1 VDNQTRA
8 ALDIDAWVD
17 AYGDALFHFA
27 LARVKKRDVAEDLVQ
42 ETFLAA
48 VRAREGFQGR
58 SSEKTWLFGILKHKI
73 IDHYRKAKTTAL
85 IGDMVDKP
93 DAMEAFFNDK
103 GGWRMR
109 PAHWSTHPGKAHD
122 TREFLDHF
130 YRCLAELPRR
140 TAEAFVYRE
149 IDGLDTATI
158 CHRIGISAANCWT
171 MLYRARMLLRKC
183 LELYGFHPQVEG
195 TKR

>member
-1 VDNQTRA
+1 VERKARTSLN
-8 ALDIDAWVD
+8 IEAWVD

-27 LARVKKRDVAEDLVQ
+27 LARVQKQETAEDLVQ

-48 VRAREGFQGR
+48 VRSQERFKGL

-73 IDHYRKAKTTAL
+73 IDHYRRTKTTRLLEARA
-85 IGDMVDKP
+85 D
-93 DAMEAFFNDK
+93 DAADIETCFNAR
-103 GGWRMR
+103 GAWRER
-109 PAHWSTHPGKAHD
+109 PGHWSTDPGKAHE

-130 YRCLAELPRR
+130 YRCLADLPQR

-149 IDGLDTATI
+149 IDGLGTEAI
-158 CHRIGISAANCWT
+158 CRRLEITAANCWT

-183 LELYGFHPQVEG
+183 LEGHGFHPQNAGQE
-195 TKR
+195 R